1 MPSRCVARFCGSTVK
16 DGVTIHSFP
25 KEPDLRRNWEQF
37 VQAKRKDFH
46 HATPYSVLCSKHFQ
60 VDDYDDAMMQMFGF
74 KSKKKRLKKDAV
86 PKIHVSPPNP
96 KPEKTHR
103 LERSQVLTEESL
115 SAREEEAD
123 APVGAQMTQH
133 FLQHTGSCFRSREPP
148 QQHVI
153 KHMEVLT
160 DQQLWNQERNHSLDK
175 EEPEPVH
182 TELELG
188 EPELI
193 QIKEEPDESEP
204 LQTKVELEEPA
215 LLDTKVEEIDG
226 LPRQLEINWK
236 PGTNV
241 HRRELSHGHVNKEQ
255 EFLTDQPLWNQE
267 RNCSLKQEE
276 PEPAADQPLW
286 NQERN
291 CSLKQEEPEPAADQP
306 LWNQERNC
314 SLKQEEPEPS
324 QIKDVEEL
332 CISQEEKL
340 LLMNPKSLTH
350 MVTPACKESEH
361 SNPEPDTDQHHLLNS
376 SEDEIQGQEG
386 SKQVNLGLNFNKM
399 FPLKYESTSH
409 AGSKPFL
416 DTCGQKGPTS
426 SSSLEFS
433 HKTEETRDG
442 SNTDGD
448 ISHLMLTKSDQIFH
462 SDKKLHLCN
471 ICEKSFRHKG
481 NLLCHMRTHTGE
493 KPYPCSECGKRF
505 SQRGSL
511 TKHKKRHADE
521 KLHSCDECGKWFYQR
536 ASLLQHMRTHTGEKP
551 YFCNECGK
559 SFHQRGGLMKHKKT
573 HTGEKPHCCKE
584 CGKHFTVK
592 FNLLVHMRTHT
603 GEKPFCCKEC
613 GRSFSVKSSLLGHMR
628 THTGAKPYFCQIC
641 GRNFSRGNNMKS
653 HMRTH
658 KDEI

>member
-1 MPSRCVARFCGSTVK
+1 MM
-16 DGVTIHSFP
+16 SF
-25 KEPDLRRNWEQF
+25 F
-37 VQAKRKDFH
+37 
-46 HATPYSVLCSKHFQ
+46 
-60 VDDYDDAMMQMFGF
+60 
-74 KSKKKRLKKDAV
+74 
-86 PKIHVSPPNP
+86 
-96 KPEKTHR
+96 
-103 LERSQVLTEESL
+103 QVLTEESS

-123 APVGAQMTQH
+123 APAGAQMTQH
-133 FLQHTGSCFRSREPP
+133 FLQHTGPCFRSREPP
-148 QQHVI
+148 QPHVI
-153 KHMEVLT
+153 KHKEVLT

-175 EEPEPVH
+175 EEPEPVQ

-193 QIKEEPDESEP
+193 QIKAEPDESEP
-204 LQTKVELEEPA
+204 LQTKMELEEPA

-226 LPRQLEINWK
+226 LPRQLEMNWK

-276 PEPAADQPLW
+276 PEP
-286 NQERN
+286 
-291 CSLKQEEPEPAADQP
+291 
-306 LWNQERNC
+306 
-314 SLKQEEPEPS
+314 S

-332 CISQEEKL
+332 CISQEEEL

-350 MVTPACKESEH
+350 MVTPACKESEQ
-361 SNPEPDTDQHHLLNS
+361 SNPEPDTDQLHLLNS

-386 SKQVNLGLNFNKM
+386 CKQVNLGLNFNKM

-409 AGSKPFL
+409 AGSKHFL
-416 DTCGQKGPTS
+416 DACGQKVPTS

-448 ISHLMLTKSDQIFH
+448 ISHLTLTKSDQIFH
-462 SDKKLHLCN
+462 SGKKLHLCN

-536 ASLLQHMRTHTGEKP
+536 ASLLLHMRTHTGEKP
-551 YFCNECGK
+551 YSCNECRK
-559 SFHQRGGLMKHKKT
+559 SFNQRGGLMKHKKT

-584 CGKHFTVK
+584 CGKDFTVK

-613 GRSFSVKSSLLGHMR
+613 GRSFSVKSSLLGHMT

-641 GRNFSRGNNMKS
+641 GRNFSRGSNMKS